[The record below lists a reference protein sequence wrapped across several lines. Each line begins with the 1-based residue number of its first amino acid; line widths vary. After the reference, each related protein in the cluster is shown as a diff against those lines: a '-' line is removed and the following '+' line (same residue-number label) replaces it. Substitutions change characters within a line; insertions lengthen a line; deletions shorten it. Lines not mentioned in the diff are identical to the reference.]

1 MNPPQLK
8 PKYDL
13 KSIRDI
19 SALSLSL
26 SMPEELLINVAA
38 QADSLYRKAKPII
51 KPDGSLRQPFDALPP
66 LKSIQR
72 RIKDR
77 ILKRVEFPEY
87 LTGSLS
93 GRDYRTNAAMHVGA
107 AIVICEDI
115 EKFFPAT
122 SRERVLDIWRNF
134 FCFSEDMANL
144 LTSLTTN
151 DGSLPEGAITS
162 SYLANLAFWN
172 QEPRLQ
178 AKLAQ
183 KNIVYSRYV
192 DDISVSSKQ
201 FMPKEEQ
208 TALIAQVYGMLKR
221 HGYKAKRRKHEIFTS
236 GRRMLTTKLMVN
248 RKPALQPKDRQN
260 IRAAVH
266 ALEQRIAS
274 GESGAEIKT
283 ELNRVTSRVGRLG
296 TLHATEAIPLKL
308 RLRNV
313 RQSLQAAI
321 LQHTPLIGEPE

>member
-1 MNPPQLK
+1 
-8 PKYDL
+8 
-13 KSIRDI
+13 
-19 SALSLSL
+19 
-26 SMPEELLINVAA
+26 MPEELLINVAA
-38 QADSLYRKAKPII
+38 QADSLYRKAKQMV

-66 LKSIQR
+66 LKPIHR

-93 GRDYRTNAAMHVGA
+93 GRDYRTNAALHSGA
-107 AIVICEDI
+107 KIVICEDI
-115 EKFFPAT
+115 ERFFPST
-122 SRERVLDIWRNF
+122 SRERILDIWLNF

-144 LTSLTTN
+144 LTSLTTK

-178 AKLAQ
+178 AQLAQ

-201 FMPKEEQ
+201 FMPKDEQ

-236 GRRMLTTKLMVN
+236 GQRMLTTKLMVN
-248 RKPALQPKDRQN
+248 RKPALLLKERQN

-274 GESGAEIKT
+274 GERGSEIKT

-296 TLHATEAIPLKL
+296 TLHPTEAIPLKL

-313 RQSLQAAI
+313 RQFL
-321 LQHTPLIGEPE
+321 

>member
-1 MNPPQLK
+1 MTPPLLK

-13 KSIRDI
+13 KPIRDI

-26 SMPEELLINVAA
+26 GMPEELLINVAA
-38 QADSLYRKAKPII
+38 QADGLYRKAKPIE
-51 KPDGSLRQPFDALPP
+51 KPDGTKRQPFDALLP
-66 LKSIQR
+66 LKPIQR

-93 GRDYRTNAAMHVGA
+93 GRDYRTNAAMHAGA
-107 AIVICEDI
+107 KIVICEDI
-115 EKFFPAT
+115 EGFFPST
-122 SRERVLDIWRNF
+122 SRVIVLDIWLNF
-134 FCFSEDMANL
+134 FRFSEDVANL
-144 LTSLTTN
+144 LTSLTTKE
-151 DGSLPEGAITS
+151 GELPQGAITS

-178 AKLAQ
+178 AKLA
-183 KNIVYSRYV
+183 KREVVYSRYV
-192 DDISVSSKQ
+192 DDIAVSSKQ
-201 FMPKEEQ
+201 TLTKEEQ
-208 TALIAQVYGMLKR
+208 TALIAQIYGMLKR
-221 HGYKAKRRKHEIFTS
+221 QGYKPKRRKHETFTS

-248 RKPALQPKDRQN
+248 RKPALQAKERQN

-274 GESGAEIKT
+274 GERGLEIKT

-296 TLHATEAIPLKL
+296 TLHPTEAKPLKL
-308 RLRNV
+308 RLGHV
-313 RQSLQAAI
+313 RHL
-321 LQHTPLIGEPE
+321 TNNRM

>member
-1 MNPPQLK
+1 MNPPLLK

-13 KSIRDI
+13 KPICEI

-26 SMPEELLINVAA
+26 GVSEQLLINVAS
-38 QADSLYRKAKPII
+38 QADSLYREAKPIK
-51 KPDGSLRQPFDALPP
+51 KPDGSIRQPFDALPL
-66 LKSIQR
+66 LKPIQR

-93 GRDYRTNAAMHVGA
+93 GRDYRTNAAMHSGA
-107 AIVICEDI
+107 KIVICEDV
-115 EKFFPAT
+115 EKFFPST
-122 SRERVLDIWRNF
+122 THDHILDIWLNLF
-134 FCFSEDMANL
+134 HFSAEVASL
-144 LTSLTTN
+144 LTQLTTKER
-151 DGSLPEGAITS
+151 SLPEGAITS

-183 KNIVYSRYV
+183 QNIVYSRYV
-192 DDISVSSKQ
+192 DDISISSKQ
-201 FMPKEEQ
+201 SLSKVEQ
-208 TALIAQVYGMLKR
+208 TALIAQVYGMLKQY
-221 HGYKAKRRKHEIFTS
+221 GYKAKRRKHETFTS

-248 RKPALQPKDRQN
+248 RKPALPTEDRQN

-266 ALEQRIAS
+266 ALEKRIAS
-274 GESGAEIKT
+274 GEMGAEIKT

-296 TLHATEAIPLKL
+296 TLHATEAAPLKL
-308 RLRNV
+308 RLRRA
-313 RQSLQAAI
+313 RQFLQ
-321 LQHTPLIGEPE
+321 LNCL

>member
-1 MNPPQLK
+1 MNPPLLK

-13 KSIRDI
+13 KPIRDI

-26 SMPEELLINVAA
+26 GMPEELLIKVAI
-38 QADSLYRKAKPII
+38 QADTLYRKAKPIE
-51 KPDGSLRQPFDALPP
+51 KPDGSIRQPFDALPP

-87 LTGSLS
+87 LTGSLA
-93 GRDYRTNAAMHVGA
+93 GRDYRTNAAMHA
-107 AIVICEDI
+107 DAKIVICEDV
-115 EKFFPAT
+115 EGFFPST
-122 SRERVLDIWRNF
+122 KRERVLDIWKNF
-134 FCFSEDMANL
+134 FCFSEDVANL
-144 LTSLTTN
+144 LTNLTTKE
-151 DGSLPEGAITS
+151 GELPQGAITS

-183 KNIVYSRYV
+183 RNIVYSRYV
-192 DDISVSSKQ
+192 DDIAVSSKI
-201 FMPKEEQ
+201 FLSKEEQ
-208 TALIAQVYGMLKR
+208 SSIIAQIYGMLKR
-221 HGYKAKRRKHEIFTS
+221 QGYKAKLRKHEIFTS

-248 RKPALQPKDRQN
+248 RKPALQPKVRQN

-274 GESGAEIKT
+274 GERGLEIIT

-296 TLHATEAIPLKL
+296 TLHPTEAKSLKL
-308 RLRNV
+308 RLHSV
-313 RQSLQAAI
+313 RQSLQVY
-321 LQHTPLIGEPE
+321 QSVEHTA

>member
-1 MNPPQLK
+1 MNPLLLK

-13 KSIRDI
+13 KPICDI

-26 SMPEELLINVAA
+26 SLGMPEELLINIAV
-38 QADSLYRKAKPII
+38 QADSLYRKAKPIK
-51 KPDGSLRQPFDALPP
+51 KPDGSIRQPFDALPP

-93 GRDYRTNAAMHVGA
+93 GRDYRTNAAMHAGA
-107 AIVICEDI
+107 KIVICEDI
-115 EKFFPAT
+115 EGFFPST
-122 SRERVLDIWRNF
+122 NRERVLDIWLNF
-134 FCFSEDMANL
+134 FRFSEDVANL
-144 LTSLTTN
+144 LTNLTTKE
-151 DGSLPEGAITS
+151 GALPQGAITS

-178 AKLAQ
+178 AKLAR

-201 FMPKEEQ
+201 FLSNDEQ
-208 TALIAQVYGMLKR
+208 TTLIAQVYGMLKR
-221 HGYKAKRRKHEIFTS
+221 HDYKAKRRKHETFTS

-248 RKPALQPKDRQN
+248 SKPALPPKERQN

-266 ALEQRIAS
+266 ALEQRISS
-274 GESGAEIKT
+274 GEKGPEIKT
-283 ELNRVTSRVGRLG
+283 ELNRVTSRVGCLG
-296 TLHATEAIPLKL
+296 ILHATEATQLKL
-308 RLRNV
+308 RLRSV
-313 RQSLQAAI
+313 RQSLQAPVCIPVA
-321 LQHTPLIGEPE
+321 QR

>member
-1 MNPPQLK
+1 MNHPLLK

-13 KSIRDI
+13 KPICDI
-19 SALSLSL
+19 PALSLSL
-26 SMPEELLINVAA
+26 GMPEQLLINVAA
-38 QADSLYRKAKPII
+38 QADSLYRKTKPIK
-51 KPDGSLRQPFDALPP
+51 KPDGSIRQPFDALPP

-93 GRDYRTNAAMHVGA
+93 GRDYRTNAAMHSGA
-107 AIVICEDI
+107 KIVICEDV
-115 EKFFPAT
+115 ESFFPST
-122 SRERVLDIWRNF
+122 SHDRILDIWLNF
-134 FCFSEDMANL
+134 FRFSEEVASL
-144 LTSLTTN
+144 LTRLTTKER
-151 DGSLPEGAITS
+151 SLPQGAITS

-172 QEPRLQ
+172 QEPRFQ

-192 DDISVSSKQ
+192 DDISVSSKHTLL
-201 FMPKEEQ
+201 KDEQ
-208 TALIAQVYGMLKR
+208 THLIAQVYGMLKR
-221 HGYKAKRRKHEIFTS
+221 YGYKAKRRKHETFTS

-248 RKPALQPKDRQN
+248 RKPALPSKERQN

-274 GESGAEIKT
+274 GKVGTEIKT

-296 TLHATEAIPLKL
+296 TFHATEATPLKL
-308 RLRNV
+308 RLRSIRTV
-313 RQSLQAAI
+313 LLRQSL
-321 LQHTPLIGEPE
+321 